1 MVRQIRSLLIQV
13 PGRKVEVKVEVEVER
28 RGEGEER
35 LGKIRLI
42 A

>member
-13 PGRKVEVKVEVEVER
+13 PGRKVEVKVEVER
-28 RGEGEER
+28 RGEEEER
-35 LGKIRLI
+35 LRKIRLI